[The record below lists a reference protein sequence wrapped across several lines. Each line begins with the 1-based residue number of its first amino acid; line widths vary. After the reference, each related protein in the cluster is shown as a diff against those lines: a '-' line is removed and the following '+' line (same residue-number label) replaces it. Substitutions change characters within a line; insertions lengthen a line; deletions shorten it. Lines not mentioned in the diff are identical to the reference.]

1 MSKEV
6 KQMVRGFQV
15 VNDKHRKN
23 KDIFTNEKGVK
34 FEFNKDIK
42 LPVRADKGSSGYD
55 FYLAKDTQF
64 LPNHV
69 TKVYTDVKAYMQ
81 QDEELLIFIRS
92 SLAINHG
99 LKLVNQI
106 GKIDSSYYNN
116 PKNDGNII
124 LAIENT
130 SGRAVTIKEGERIAQ
145 GSFYKYLLADEDKVL
160 HDERTGG
167 IGSSGK

>member
-1 MSKEV
+1 MK
-6 KQMVRGFQV
+6 KIRGFEV
-15 VNDKHRKN
+15 VADKFRKN
-23 KDIFTNEKGVK
+23 KEVFTNEKGVK

-55 FYLAKDTQF
+55 FYLPKDTQF

-69 TKVYTDVKAYMQ
+69 TKVYTDVKAYMPE
-81 QDEELLIFIRS
+81 DEELLIFIRS

-99 LKLVNQI
+99 LKLVNQV

-116 PKNDGNII
+116 PDNDGNII

-130 SGRAVTIKEGERIAQ
+130 SGKAITLKEGERIAQ
-145 GSFYKYLLADEDKVL
+145 GTFYKYLLADVDNTL
-160 HDERTGG
+160 HEERTGG
-167 IGSSGK
+167 IGSSNR